1 MDNIIKHLEMI
12 QNIINRMAHN
22 SFLLKGWSVML
33 ISALFVLMKNQST
46 GDYLKLTL
54 FLPLLAFWLLDG
66 YFLQQERLYRKLYDK
81 TRKTKETE
89 IDFSMNA
96 SIYKNKVDSWLKTCF
111 SITLVIFYSPILI
124 LIVVVNIIEVIL

>member
-96 SIYKNKVDSWLKTCF
+96 SIYKNEVDSWFQTCR
-111 SITLVIFYSPILI
+111 SITLIIFYLPIATL
-124 LIVVVNIIEVIL
+124 VFFVNVIEYL